1 MVHGKYTIVE
11 MINQLEDVLK
21 FFRTHSGIVMEAKS
35 TLPSSC
41 LCCIRKKKDENN
53 LKKYELKLEER
64 EGLLKDNTYLE

>member
-1 MVHGKYTIVE
+1 
-11 MINQLEDVLK
+11 
-21 FFRTHSGIVMEAKS
+21 MEAKN
-35 TLPSSC
+35 TLPSIC